1 MKNRAASLISA
12 TSPLTPIAFA
22 AVLLA
27 AGAAQAAYAQTGGAD
42 PASTPAPGSVATVV
56 VSASADAS
64 AQGLPSAYSGGQV
77 ARGGR
82 LGLLGNVDI
91 MDTPFN
97 ATNYTAALIQDQQAR
112 SVADVVQNDPSVR
125 VARGFGNYQELYVI
139 RGFAVNSDDMAYNG
153 LYGLL
158 PRQFVASELLERVE
172 VFRGANS
179 FINGAAPGGGGIG
192 GMINLVPKR
201 APNAPL
207 NRVTL
212 GVESGGQTYESFDV
226 ARRFADGRGG
236 VRINAAH
243 RDGDTAVDR
252 ESRELNVFSVGLDYR
267 GSNYRLSADVGFQEH
282 QLDNARPS
290 VTVGA
295 GLAIPRAPEADSNYA
310 QPWTHSNERDTF
322 GTLRGEIDLA
332 PNLTG
337 WAAFGARN
345 GSEFNA
351 LTTTSTIDN
360 AGGLNMSRFD
370 NYRYDQVRTGEAGLR
385 GTFTTGPVKHTV
397 SASASAFEMK
407 SRNAYALGNFAGWTT
422 NLYRPV
428 DVAPPAPT
436 FFTGGLMDAP
446 HITNKTIL
454 GSYAV
459 ADAMS
464 LLDDRVLLTVGARHQ
479 RIKNFG
485 YDYNSGV
492 QTSGYDKSRV
502 TPVAGIVYKPMK
514 NVSVYANYIEA
525 LQQGPVASGQDVVPT
540 QLGQVFDP
548 YVSRQKEIGVKYDS
562 GKLGVSAALFST
574 AQPLS
579 GIQRA
584 APGDRYGVFGVFGE
598 QRNQGLELSVFGMPV
613 KGLRVLGGL
622 TLLDAEQRRTAGGLN
637 EGKDAIGVP
646 DTQLNIGGEWDVP
659 QVAGLSLNA
668 RAVYT
673 AKQYADAANIQ
684 QLPSWTRLDIG
695 ANYLTRFMDRDV
707 TLRARID
714 NVADRNYWAS
724 AGGYPGSGYLVLGA
738 PRTVS
743 VSATVDF

>member
-1 MKNRAASLISA
+1 MKKRTTPLL
-12 TSPLTPIAFA
+12 LTPAAFGA
-22 AVLLA
+22 LLLA
-27 AGAAQAAYAQTGGAD
+27 SGAAAQAAPQADTRSDTQAGG
-42 PASTPAPGSVATVV
+42 SIATVV

-64 AQGLPSAYSGGQV
+64 AQGLPSSYAGGQV

-82 LGLLGNVDI
+82 LGLLGNVDM

-97 ATNYTAALIQDQQAR
+97 ATNYTQALILEQQAR

-139 RGFAVNSDDMAYNG
+139 RGFDVGSDDVAYNG

-179 FINGAAPGGGGIG
+179 FVNGAAPGGSGIG

-212 GVESGGQTYESFDV
+212 GVESGGQAYAAFDV
-226 ARRFADGRGG
+226 ARRFDSDRAGI
-236 VRINAAH
+236 RINAAR
-243 RDGDTAVDR
+243 RDGDTAVER
-252 ESRELNVFSVGLDYR
+252 ESRELNLFAVGLDYR
-267 GSNYRLSADVGFQEH
+267 GANYRLSADVGFQEH

-295 GLAIPRAPEADSNYA
+295 GLAIPRAPDAGSNFA
-310 QPWTHSNERDTF
+310 QPWTRSNERDTF
-322 GTLRGEIDLA
+322 GTLRAEVDVA
-332 PNLTG
+332 PNLVAWT
-337 WAAFGARN
+337 AFGARN
-345 GSEFNA
+345 GSEYNA
-351 LTTTSTIDN
+351 LASPTTGDN
-360 AGGLNMSRFD
+360 AGNAVMTRFD
-370 NYRYDQVRTGEAGLR
+370 NYRYDQVRTGEIGAR
-385 GTFTTGPVKHTV
+385 GSFRTGAVKHTV
-397 SASASAFEMK
+397 SATASAFELK
-407 SRNAYALGNFAGWTT
+407 SRNAYALGDFAGWRT

-428 DVAPPAPT
+428 DVAPPSPT
-436 FFTGGLMDAP
+436 FFTGGSMDAP
-446 HITNKTIL
+446 LVTNKAIL

-464 LLDDRVLLTVGARHQ
+464 FLDDRVLVTVGARHQ
-479 RIKNFG
+479 RIKVYG

-492 QTSGYDKSRV
+492 QTSGYDKSDV
-502 TPVAGIVYKPMK
+502 TPVAGIVFKPMK

-525 LQQGPVASGQDVVPT
+525 LQQGPVAAGLDVQPT

-548 YVSRQKEIGVKYDS
+548 FVSRQKEIGVKYDS
-562 GKLGVSAALFST
+562 GKLGMSAALFTT
-574 AQPLS
+574 AKPLS
-579 GIQRA
+579 GVDK
-584 APGDRYGVFGVFGE
+584 APTDPFGVFGIVGE
-598 QRNQGLELSVFGMPV
+598 QRNRGLELSVFGMPA

-622 TLLDAEQRRTAGGLN
+622 TLLDAEQRRTAGGVN

-646 DTQLNIGGEWDVP
+646 ATQLNIGGEWDLAQVP
-659 QVAGLSLNA
+659 GLSLNA
-668 RAVYT
+668 RLLYT
-673 AKQYADAANIQ
+673 AKQYADAANTQ
-684 QLPSWTRLDIG
+684 RLPSWTRLDVG
-695 ANYLTRFMDRDV
+695 VNYLTRVLDRDV
-707 TLRARID
+707 SLRARVD
-714 NVADRNYWAS
+714 NLADRSYWAS

>member
-1 MKNRAASLISA
+1 MKKYARP
-12 TSPLTPIAFA
+12 SPSMTPIAFA
-22 AVLLA
+22 ALLLA
-27 AGAAQAAYAQTGGAD
+27 AGAASAQTAAAPTD
-42 PASTPAPGSVATVV
+42 APASDGTQAKVATVV

-64 AQGLPSAYSGGQV
+64 AQGLPSSYAGGQV

-82 LGLLGNVDI
+82 IGLLGNVDI

-97 ATNYTAALIQDQQAR
+97 ATNYTSALIQDQQAR

-192 GMINLVPKR
+192 GLVNLVPKR
-201 APNAPL
+201 APNADL
-207 NRVTL
+207 NRVTA
-212 GVESGGQTYESFDV
+212 GVESGGQAYAAIDV
-226 ARRFADGRGG
+226 ARRFDNNRAGI
-236 VRINAAH
+236 RINAA
-243 RDGDTAVDR
+243 RRQGDTAVER

-267 GSNYRLSADVGFQEH
+267 GDSYRLSADVGFQEH
-282 QLDNARPS
+282 QLDSPRPS
-290 VTVGA
+290 VTPGA
-295 GLAIPRAPEADSNYA
+295 TLAIPRAPDADSNFA
-310 QPWTHSNERDTF
+310 QPWTRSNERDTF
-322 GTLRGEIDLA
+322 GTLRGEVDLA
-332 PNLTG
+332 PG
-337 WAAFGARN
+337 VVAWAAFGARN

-351 LTTTSTIDN
+351 LASPTTTDN
-360 AGGLNMSRFD
+360 LGGASMYRFD
-370 NYRYDQVRTGEAGLR
+370 NYRYDQVRTGEIGVR
-385 GTFTTGPVKHTV
+385 GTLRTGSVKHTL
-397 SASASAFEMK
+397 SAGASAFELK
-407 SRNAYALGNFAGWTT
+407 SRNAYGTSNFAGWNT

-436 FFTGGLMDAP
+436 FFTGGSMDAP
-446 HITNKTIL
+446 HLTNKAIL
-454 GSYAV
+454 ASYAV
-459 ADAMS
+459 ADSMAF
-464 LLDDRVLLTVGARHQ
+464 LDDRVLLTVGARHQ
-479 RIKNFG
+479 RIKSNS
-485 YDYNSGV
+485 YDYNTGLADP
-492 QTSGYDKSRV
+492 QTPGYDRSAV

-514 NVSVYANYIEA
+514 NLSLYANYIEA
-525 LQQGPVASGQDVVPT
+525 LQQGPTASGANVDRD
-540 QLGQVFDP
+540 QLGQTFAP
-548 YVSRQKEIGVKYDS
+548 FVSRQKEIGVKYDG
-562 GKLGVSAALFST
+562 GKLGMSAALFST

-579 GIQRA
+579 GVRFA
-584 APGDRYGVFGVFGE
+584 APGDQFGEFGVFGE
-598 QRNQGLELSVFGMPV
+598 QRNQGLELSVFGMPM

-622 TLLDAEQRRTAGGLN
+622 TLLDAEQRRTGDAAT

-646 DTQLNIGGEWDVP
+646 ESQLNIGLEADVA
-659 QVAGLSLNA
+659 QVPGLSLNA
-668 RAVYT
+668 RALYT
-673 AKQYADAANIQ
+673 STQYADGRNTQ

-695 ANYLTRFMDRDV
+695 ASYLTRFMDRDL

-714 NVADRNYWAS
+714 NLTDRSYWAS

>member
-1 MKNRAASLISA
+1 MKKHTALSTPLF
-12 TSPLTPIAFA
+12 LTPIACGA
-22 AVLLA
+22 LLLA
-27 AGAAQAAYAQTGGAD
+27 SGTALAQAAAQTDAQTAD
-42 PASTPAPGSVATVV
+42 GNQPKVATVV

-64 AQGLPSAYSGGQV
+64 AQGLPSAYAGGQV

-82 LGLLGNVDI
+82 IGLLGNVDI

-97 ATNYTAALIQDQQAR
+97 TTNYTQALILEQQAR

-179 FINGAAPGGGGIG
+179 FVNGAAPGGGGIG
-192 GMINLVPKR
+192 GLVNVVPKR
-201 APNAPL
+201 APNADL
-207 NRVTL
+207 NRVTV
-212 GVESGGQTYESFDV
+212 GVESGGQGYAAVDV
-226 ARRFADGRGG
+226 ARRFDNNRAGI
-236 VRINAAH
+236 RINAAR

-267 GSNYRLSADVGFQEH
+267 GDNYRLSADLGFQEH
-282 QLDNARPS
+282 KLDNPRPS
-290 VTVGA
+290 VTPGA
-295 GLAIPRAPEADSNYA
+295 GLAIPRAPDADSNWA
-310 QPWTHSNERDTF
+310 QPWTRSNERDTF
-322 GTLRGEIDLA
+322 GSLRGEVDLA
-332 PNLTG
+332 PNVVA

-351 LTTTSTIDN
+351 LASPTTTDN
-360 AGGLNMSRFD
+360 AGGASMYRFD
-370 NYRYDQVRTGEAGLR
+370 NYRYDQIRTGEIGVR
-385 GTFTTGPVKHTV
+385 GTLHTGSVKHTI
-397 SASASAFEMK
+397 SASASAFELK
-407 SRNAYALGNFAGWTT
+407 SRNAYGTSDFAGWGT

-428 DVAPPAPT
+428 DVTAPSPT
-436 FFTGGLMDAP
+436 FFTGGSMDAP
-446 HITNKTIL
+446 LITNRAIL
-454 GSYAV
+454 SSYAI
-459 ADAMS
+459 ADTMA
-464 LLDDRVLLTVGARHQ
+464 LLDERVLLTVGARHQ
-479 RIKNFG
+479 RIKNTG
-485 YDYNSGV
+485 YDYNSGA
-492 QTSGYDKSRV
+492 QSSGYDRSEV

-514 NVSVYANYIEA
+514 NLSLYANYIEA
-525 LQQGPVASGQDVVPT
+525 LQQGPSLPGFGIDPE
-540 QLGQVFDP
+540 QLRQNPVFDP

-562 GKLGVSAALFST
+562 GKLGMSAALFST
-574 AQPLS
+574 AQPLA
-579 GIQRA
+579 GIRKA
-584 APGDRYGVFGVFGE
+584 TPDALTGVFGIFGE
-598 QRNQGLELSVFGMPV
+598 QRNQGLELSVFGMPA

-622 TLLDAEQRRTAGGLN
+622 TLLDAKQHKSADGTN

-646 DTQLNIGGEWDVP
+646 DTQLNIGGEWDVA
-659 QVAGLSLNA
+659 QVPGLSLNA
-668 RAVYT
+668 RALYT
-673 AKQYADAANIQ
+673 AKQYADAGNTQ

-707 TLRARID
+707 TLRARVD
-714 NVADRNYWAS
+714 NLTDRNYWAS

>member
-1 MKNRAASLISA
+1 MKKHNRLPSA
-12 TSPLTPIAFA
+12 LTPIALGA
-22 AVLLA
+22 LLLA
-27 AGAAQAAYAQTGGAD
+27 CASAAAQSNAESTAQPAD
-42 PASTPAPGSVATVV
+42 VAQGMSTVV

-64 AQGLPSAYSGGQV
+64 AQGLPSAYAGGQV

-82 LGLLGNVDI
+82 IGLLGNQDI

-97 ATNYTAALIQDQQAR
+97 VTSYTQALIQDQQAR
-112 SVADVVQNDPSVR
+112 SVGDVVLNDPSVR

-179 FINGAAPGGGGIG
+179 FVNGAAPGGGGIG

-207 NRVTL
+207 NRVTV
-212 GVESGGQTYESFDV
+212 GVESGGQGYAAFDV

-236 VRINAAH
+236 VRINAAR

-267 GSNYRLSADVGFQEH
+267 GGNYRLSADVGFQEH
-282 QLDNARPS
+282 RLDNARPS

-295 GLAIPRAPEADSNYA
+295 GLAIPRAPDAGSNYA

-322 GTLRGEIDLA
+322 GTLRGEVDLA
-332 PNLTG
+332 PDVTG

-351 LTTTSTIDN
+351 LTTTSTVDN
-360 AGGLNMSRFD
+360 VGGLNMSRFD
-370 NYRYDQVRTGEAGLR
+370 NYRYDQVRTGEIGVR
-385 GTFTTGPVKHTV
+385 GSFRTGPVRHTV
-397 SASASAFEMK
+397 SASASALEMK
-407 SRNAYALGNFAGWTT
+407 SRNAYGLGDFAGWST
-422 NLYRPV
+422 NLVRPV
-428 DVAPPAPT
+428 DVAAPSPT
-436 FFTGGLMDAP
+436 FFTGGAMDAP
-446 HITNKTIL
+446 LVTAKTIL

-464 LLDDRVLLTVGARHQ
+464 FLDDRVLVTVGARHQ
-479 RIKNFG
+479 RIKSFG
-485 YDYNSGV
+485 YDYNSGL
-492 QTSGYDKSRV
+492 QTSGYDKSKV

-514 NVSVYANYIEA
+514 NVSLYANYIEA
-525 LQQGPVASGQDVVPT
+525 LQQGPVAAGPDVDPV
-540 QLGQVFDP
+540 QLSRNEVFDP
-548 YVSRQKEIGVKYDS
+548 YVSRQKEIGIKVDS
-562 GKLGVSAALFST
+562 GKLGMSAALFST
-574 AQPLS
+574 SQPLS
-579 GIQRA
+579 GVQRA
-584 APGDRYGVFGVFGE
+584 APTDRFGTFGIFGE
-598 QRNQGLELSVFGMPV
+598 QRNQGLELSVFGMPA

-622 TLLDAEQRRTAGGLN
+622 TLLDAEQRRTANGAN
-637 EGKDAIGVP
+637 QGKDAIGVP
-646 DTQLNIGGEWDVP
+646 DTQLNLGGEWDLP

-668 RAVYT
+668 RALYT
-673 AKQYADAANIQ
+673 AKQYADAANLQ
-684 QLPSWTRLDIG
+684 QLPSWTRLDLG
-695 ANYLTRFMDRDV
+695 ASYLTRIGERDL
-707 TLRARID
+707 TLRARVD
-714 NVADRNYWAS
+714 NVTDRAYWAS
-724 AGGYPGSGYLVLGA
+724 AGGYPGSGYLVMGA